1 MCPQSQSKQTS
12 PSADL
17 RQPAPSAATGHLG
30 GAEGASLVLLLGLT
44 HSQSTGNDTFHWK
57 VSSKVYEPFPKDL
70 ATGSY
75 DLVVLHLLSQ
85 GPAYVYGIIRR
96 ISDRTKHVVRWREG
110 TAYRVLHD
118 LERRGLVR
126 GEWQGPR
133 EGRQRRYYHLTSR
146 GRRELQH
153 RRRQWRDFRHTLDKL
168 LE

>member
-1 MCPQSQSKQTS
+1 M
-12 PSADL
+12 
-17 RQPAPSAATGHLG
+17 H
-30 GAEGASLVLLLGLT
+30 
-44 HSQSTGNDTFHWK
+44 
-57 VSSKVYEPFPKDL
+57 EPFSKDL

-75 DLVVLHLLSQ
+75 DLVALHVLSQ

-96 ISDRTKHVVRWREG
+96 ISERTNHLVRWREG

-126 GEWQGPR
+126 SEWQGPAQ
-133 EGRQRRYYHLTSR
+133 GRQRRYYHLTAR
-146 GRRELQH
+146 GRRALQQ